1 MSQETLKSLDG
12 SESEAAKRERDAEEL
27 RSLANTIGEKV
38 EEIKAILAEYK
49 RQPRWLD
56 GLEIAIGNG
65 PCSLEVSIFETADL
79 IESASKYTL
88 KYIETEDG
96 EIVSEGQVET
106 GLKPPHPRHYTFSSI
121 EKAKDMLSSIAFE
134 GELSLDGTMKT
145 FQDGGSRVTRVRY
158 YISKTL

>member
-56 GLEIAIGNG
+56 GLEI
-65 PCSLEVSIFETADL
+65 
-79 IESASKYTL
+79 
-88 KYIETEDG
+88 
-96 EIVSEGQVET
+96 
-106 GLKPPHPRHYTFSSI
+106 
-121 EKAKDMLSSIAFE
+121 
-134 GELSLDGTMKT
+134 
-145 FQDGGSRVTRVRY
+145 
-158 YISKTL
+158 

>member
-1 MSQETLKSLDG
+1 MRMSQK
-12 SESEAAKRERDAEEL
+12 RDAEEL

-49 RQPRWLD
+49 RQPGWLD
-56 GLEIAIGNG
+56 GLEA
-65 PCSLEVSIFETADL
+65 SEASIFETADL
-79 IESASKYTL
+79 IESTSVKDTLKYTL

-96 EIVSEGQVET
+96 EIVSEGRVET

-145 FQDGGSRVTRVRY
+145 FQDGGSRVRY